1 MQTQGVDA
9 MKFKDFVSLVS
20 EMRTMQKSY
29 FKARNEDILLESKQ
43 LERLV
48 DKAIKDSSAQKVR
61 LELEQDIRGF
71 IRINIKSV

>member
-1 MQTQGVDA
+1 
-9 MKFKDFVSLVS
+9 
-20 EMRTMQKSY
+20 MQKSY
-29 FKARNEDILLESKQ
+29 FKTRNEDILLESKQ

-71 IRINIKSV
+71 IRVNIKSV